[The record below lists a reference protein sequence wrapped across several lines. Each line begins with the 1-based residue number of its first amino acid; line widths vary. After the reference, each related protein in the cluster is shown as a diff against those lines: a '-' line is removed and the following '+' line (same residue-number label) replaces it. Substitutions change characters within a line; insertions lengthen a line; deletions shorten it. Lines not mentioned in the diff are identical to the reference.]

1 MKKKQSFN
9 IKSRVRNL
17 AVTSLIALLAGAAN
31 ADITAGQAQAMA
43 EDGANKAAQFLVG
56 VLGGCA
62 SIYPEMRV
70 DVVKVLQTMRDDLKA
85 EEANKIISSVGR
97 CISKE
102 SVPTKSQ
109 CNDLASQIPNGS
121 FDPNDKKF
129 EPLFMTS
136 LDMLAP
142 CRNGN

>member
-1 MKKKQSFN
+1 MKKK
-9 IKSRVRNL
+9 NL
-17 AVTSLIALLAGAAN
+17 LPVNGRIGQLALTSAMALLAGAAN

-43 EDGANKAAQFLVG
+43 ADGVNKTAQFLVG

-62 SIYPEMRV
+62 STYPEMRV
-70 DVVKVLQTMRDDLKA
+70 DVVKVLQTMRDDLQA

-97 CISKE
+97 CMSKE

-109 CNDLASQIPNGS
+109 CNDLAAQVPSRS
-121 FDPNDKKF
+121 FDPNDKRF

-142 CRNGN
+142 CRRSS

>member
-1 MKKKQSFN
+1 MKKK
-9 IKSRVRNL
+9 NL
-17 AVTSLIALLAGAAN
+17 LPANGRIGQLALTSAMALLAGAAN

-43 EDGANKAAQFLVG
+43 ADGVNKTAQFLVG

-62 SIYPEMRV
+62 STYPEMRD
-70 DVVKVLQTMRDDLKA
+70 DVVKVLQTMRDDLQA

-97 CISKE
+97 CMSKE

-109 CNDLASQIPNGS
+109 CNDLAAQVPSRS

-142 CRNGN
+142 CRGGK

>member
-1 MKKKQSFN
+1 MKQK
-9 IKSRVRNL
+9 NL
-17 AVTSLIALLAGAAN
+17 FFANGRAHRFAVTSVMALLAGTAN

-43 EDGANKAAQFLVG
+43 ADGVNKTAQFLVG

-62 SIYPEMRV
+62 STYPEMRV
-70 DVVKVLQTMRDDLKA
+70 NVVKVLQTMRDDLQA

-97 CISKE
+97 CMSKE
-102 SVPTKSQ
+102 SVPTKRQ
-109 CNDLASQIPNGS
+109 CDDLAAQVPSRS
-121 FDPNDKKF
+121 FDPNDKRF

-142 CRNGN
+142 CRGGK

>member
-1 MKKKQSFN
+1 MKKKQSLDR
-9 IKSRVRNL
+9 KGRVRHL
-17 AVTSLIALLAGAAN
+17 AIASLMALLAGSAN
-31 ADITAGQAQAMA
+31 ADVTAGQAQAMA
-43 EDGANKAAQFLVG
+43 ADGVNKTARFLVG

-62 SIYPEMRV
+62 STYPEMRV
-70 DVVKVLQTMRDDLKA
+70 DVVRALQTMRDDLQA

-97 CISKE
+97 CMSKE

-109 CNDLASQIPNGS
+109 CNDLAAQVPSRS

-142 CRNGN
+142 CRGGK